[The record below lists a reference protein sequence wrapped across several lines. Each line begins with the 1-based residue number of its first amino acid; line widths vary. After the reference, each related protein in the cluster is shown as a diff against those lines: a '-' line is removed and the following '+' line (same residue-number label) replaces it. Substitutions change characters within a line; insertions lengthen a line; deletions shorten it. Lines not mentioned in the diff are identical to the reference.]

1 MTLKQTIINDA
12 GTVFLNTDDF
22 AEMVS
27 YVKRGAASGRSIK
40 AVVIREEIASS
51 EESGGAVT
59 PVFEVHVANNSTA
72 GIASTEI
79 NLGGDAIE
87 IPVRDGLTASSRHI
101 NAILFQDEGML
112 VLQCL

>member
-1 MTLKQTIINDA
+1 MTLKQTISDDA
-12 GTVFLNTDDF
+12 GRVFLNTDDF
-22 AEMVS
+22 AEVVA
-27 YVKRGAASGRSIK
+27 YGAVGALARRSIK

-59 PVFEVHVANNSTA
+59 PVFEVHVANNSTT

-79 NLGGDAIE
+79 NLGGDVID
-87 IPVRDGLTASSRHI
+87 IPVRDGLVASSRHI